1 MQHGD
6 SKENSRHRAQQSM
19 LMVFDTSSVRPL
31 IWECQCCKTLSNN
44 SVSRRPKVALL
55 PQRCWKIRTST
66 NRSAKNENAQIGNVI
81 NGFNFDQTE
90 YCDSDYELDRFNSQL
105 NKVSMIPHSDSVKEA
120 WLKTEVAIKSYHV
133 VERNSNKF
141 NDEKVMQKMSKYE

>member
-1 MQHGD
+1 MNKTPAKKNTMKVNNI
-6 SKENSRHRAQQSM
+6 SKERFLEAKKKITKKYPNA
-19 LMVFDTSSVRPL
+19 
-31 IWECQCCKTLSNN
+31 KTLMDSEG
-44 SVSRRPKVALL
+44 KYYVA
-55 PQRCWKIRTST
+55 T
-66 NRSAKNENAQIGNVI
+66 ENGRDICNLQIGNVI